1 MAMTHAKLAIDGCPF
16 NCPLYDGDPCYSEDM
31 APRSLDLLGRSVHI
45 NVSPLLTEAD
55 ADQIAEGIN
64 KVLAAL
70 L

>member
-1 MAMTHAKLAIDGCPF
+1 MAMTHAKLAIDG
-16 NCPLYDGDPCYSEDM
+16 G
-31 APRSLDLLGRSVHI
+31 
-45 NVSPLLTEAD
+45 PLLTEAD